1 VKDRSSHVR
10 PAGSAILE
18 DVADRTYRLI
28 VEGELSDNLEL
39 AFHSMTLTRAEGNTA
54 LTGNVRDQAEL
65 QGLLR
70 RVSDLGPTLLEARV
84 IDDRPERRPGDGPAV
99 RTSQIDLPRRE
110 WWMMAI
116 DVEGYRYRG
125 SERRL

>member
-1 VKDRSSHVR
+1 VNG
-10 PAGSAILE
+10 AMLGE
-18 DVADRTYRLI
+18 MADRIYRLI
-28 VEGELSDNLEL
+28 VEGELSDNLES
-39 AFHSMTLTRAEGNTA
+39 AFHSMTLTRAEGNTV

-70 RVSDLGPTLLEARV
+70 RVSDLGLTLLEARA
-84 IDDRPERRPGDGPAV
+84 IDDRPAGPAGDGPAV

-116 DVEGYRYRG
+116 DVESYRYRG
-125 SERRL
+125 GEGRL